1 MIYGTLLVSIYGLII
16 GSFLNVVAI
25 RVLKKES
32 IAYPPSHCV
41 HCNHQLKPWD
51 MVPVFSYLFLRGK
64 CRYCRQPISI
74 RYPLGEM
81 ATALLFVA
89 AYWVIGFNLELIVA
103 LFFISILVVI
113 TQTDL
118 QAMRI
123 PNAVVVVAVAGAI
136 GLRLWIHPLPL
147 WDYLSAMFVG
157 SGLLLAI
164 GLVSGWILK
173 RETMGA
179 GDVKLYVFIG
189 LILGIKLTVFS
200 LFAASVIGLI
210 IGLVQRMRGRHEKYA
225 EVPFGPSIALGSLF
239 VYFFGE
245 HILDWYL
252 GYF

>member
-1 MIYGTLLVSIYGLII
+1 MGLFI

-41 HCNHQLKPWD
+41 HCNHQLKPLD
-51 MVPVFSYLFLRGK
+51 LVPVFSYLFLRGK
-64 CRYCRQPISI
+64 CRYCKEPISI

-81 ATALLFVA
+81 ATALLFMA
-89 AYWVIGFNLELIVA
+89 TYWVIGFKLELIVA
-103 LFFISILVVI
+103 LFFICILVVI

-118 QAMRI
+118 QEMRI
-123 PNAVVVVAVAGAI
+123 PNAVVATGVVGAL

-147 WDYLSAMFVG
+147 WDYLTGMLVG
-157 SGLLLAI
+157 SGILFTI
-164 GLVSGWILK
+164 GIVSGWILK

-200 LFAASVIGLI
+200 LFAASVIGLV
-210 IGLVQRMRGRHEKYA
+210 IGLFQRVQGKQDKYA

-245 HILDWYL
+245 HVLNWYL